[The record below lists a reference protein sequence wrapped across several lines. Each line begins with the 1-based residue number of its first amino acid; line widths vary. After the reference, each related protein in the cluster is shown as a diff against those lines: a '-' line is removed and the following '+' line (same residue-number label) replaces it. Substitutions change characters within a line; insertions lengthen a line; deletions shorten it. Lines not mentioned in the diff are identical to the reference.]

1 MTVAAKLKELGIT
14 LPEPPR
20 PVATYL
26 PAVRTG
32 NLVFV
37 SGQLPFVDGKLLKV
51 GKLGGNFTVEE
62 GQEAA
67 RRATLNALAI
77 LNHLVGS
84 LDAVT
89 QVVRLT
95 VYVASASGFTDQPR
109 VANGASELLINV
121 FGEVGRHAR
130 AALGAAELPLGAPVE
145 IELVV
150 EVAP

>member
-89 QVVRLT
+89 QVVRLS